1 MKFANIKLG
10 ENVDIDTSSNVNHI
24 AIGDRVRIAKR
35 CSIFGGPDNQLQIGN
50 DVYIGMHSIV
60 IGFWSKITIGNNVSI
75 AQNVNIISA
84 SGPNASER
92 MQRIFPIDKG
102 EIEIGEHSWIGA
114 FAVIMPHV
122 KLGKYCVVAANS
134 YVNSSFPDYSIV
146 GGTPA
151 KLIRRFTDQEI
162 EKVLKDE

>member
-1 MKFANIKLG
+1 MKFANIILG
-10 ENVDIDTSSNVNHI
+10 EEVDIDTSSNVNQI

-35 CSIFGGPDNQLQIGN
+35 CSVFGGPDNQLHIGN
-50 DVYIGMHSIV
+50 DVYIGMNTAI

-75 AQNVNIISA
+75 AQNVNIMSA

-114 FAVIMPHV
+114 FAVIMPRV

-134 YVNSSFPDYSIV
+134 YVTKSFPDYSII

-162 EKVLKDE
+162 ETVLSEE